1 MLSRLWL
8 KRSRR
13 RRREP
18 SFRFQVSGFGFRV
31 WGEERFLHLSYR
43 YQDLVVWQKSREL
56 AGAVYRASQGFPASE
71 LYGLTSQVRRAA
83 VSVSSNIAEGQGRL
97 RVGEFQHFLGQSRG
111 SLFELETQLAIAFDL
126 GFLDQAEFNRLGSY
140 TTEVRRLLN
149 GLLNSLRSTVA
160 SERASKTVGG

>member
-18 SFRFQVSGFGFRV
+18 SFGFQVSGV
-31 WGEERFLHLSYR
+31 GEERFLHVSHGYK
-43 YQDLVVWQKSREL
+43 DLIVWQQSKAL
-56 AGAVYRASQGFPASE
+56 AGAIYKATETFPRSE
-71 LYGLTSQVRRAA
+71 LYGLSSQLRRAA
-83 VSVSSNIAEGQGRL
+83 VSVVSNIAEGQGRL
-97 RVGEFQHFLGQSRG
+97 RVGEFRHFLGQSRG